1 MLPERKS
8 LRPIERDLERFKA
21 IVRGEIKKRAREF
34 LTREEFLGQL
44 EGRLVSIPLPQ
55 LELPKIVYGEEVEE
69 GLGLGPG
76 GEGLGPGGHIPVAE
90 LELEEFLDLMGEAL
104 RLPRLRPKGE
114 GEVTEEAFRYTT
126 IARKGPRGLRH
137 LRRTLKEALKRS
149 LLSGEYPPL
158 PPSGEQE
165 WDPQLAPER
174 EDFRYKAPKARP
186 RPHAQAVVVFA
197 LDVSGSMREEEL
209 RLVKTL
215 AYWITAWIRRHFPR
229 LERRYILHDA
239 EAWEAGEEEFFR
251 AREGGGT
258 RLSSAILLAEE
269 ILKAYP
275 EAFYNRYL
283 YHFSDGENWP
293 GDTEKALEALGRLLP
308 SLALY
313 GYAQVQTRGG
323 EGGFL
328 YDLEAL
334 QRGSPGL
341 EALATAELTGQESL
355 PRALRRL
362 LGGEG

>member
-1 MLPERKS
+1 M
-8 LRPIERDLERFKA
+8 RPIERDLERFKA
-21 IVRGEIKKRAREF
+21 IVRGEIQKRAREF

-55 LELPKIVYGEEVEE
+55 LELPKIVYGEEVGE

-104 RLPRLRPKGE
+104 KLPRLRPKGE

-137 LRRTLKEALKRS
+137 VRRTLKEALKRG
-149 LLSGEYPPL
+149 LLSGEYRPEVDKAPRL
-158 PPSGEQE
+158 I
-165 WDPQLAPER
+165 PER

-239 EAWEAGEEEFFR
+239 EAWEVGEEEFFR
-251 AREGGGT
+251 AKEGGGT
-258 RLSSAILLAEE
+258 RLSSAILLAEK

-334 QRGSPGL
+334 QRDSPGLGHASAYL

-362 LGGEG
+362 LGGEE

>member
-1 MLPERKS
+1 M
-8 LRPIERDLERFKA
+8 RPIERDLERFKA
-21 IVRGEIKKRAREF
+21 IVRGEVKKRAREF
-34 LTREEFLGQL
+34 LTREELLGQL

-55 LELPKIVYGEEVEE
+55 LELPKIVYGEPLEE

-76 GEGLGPGGHIPVAE
+76 GEGLGPGGHVPVAE

-114 GEVTEEAFRYTT
+114 GEVTQEALRHTT

-137 LRRTLKEALKRS
+137 VRRTLKESLKRA
-149 LLSGEYPPL
+149 LLTGEYR
-158 PPSGEQE
+158 EE
-165 WDPQLAPER
+165 DPRLVPER
-174 EDFRYKAPKARP
+174 EDLRYKAPKAKP
-186 RPHAQAVVVFA
+186 QPHAQAVVVFA

-229 LERRYILHDA
+229 LERRYLLHDA
-239 EAWEAGEEEFFR
+239 EAWEVPEEEFFR

-258 RLSSAILLAEE
+258 RLSSALLLAEE
-269 ILKAYP
+269 VLKAYP

-313 GYAQVQTRGG
+313 GYAQVQPPGR
-323 EGGFL
+323 EGSFL
-328 YDLEAL
+328 YEL
-334 QRGSPGL
+334 QTLREGS
-341 EALATAELTGQESL
+341 EALATAELSGPESL